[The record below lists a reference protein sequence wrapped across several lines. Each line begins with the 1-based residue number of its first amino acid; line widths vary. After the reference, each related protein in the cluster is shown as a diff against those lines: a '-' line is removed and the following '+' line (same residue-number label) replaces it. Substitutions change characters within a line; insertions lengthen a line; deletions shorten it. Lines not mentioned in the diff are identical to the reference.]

1 MINNL
6 QIAPLTALHKL
17 LSVNKPIKFNDK
29 LHETQKQ
36 KSLQKSIQNLSSS
49 QCEMLNARMKNK
61 LPTPKN
67 TIDSSLRQSI
77 GKISNNNDSG
87 IKINKNIKNELLQV
101 LRKAQSQNK
110 KTNNLEKLLC
120 TSNSPKQFSDLESF
134 KKKRPPL
141 LQYLGE
147 ENEKLNIQSAKSANE
162 KNKSPENRYS
172 SGFFTS
178 TNQRQ
183 QLFGSLNQV
192 LKQYIQCKSLQK
204 QAGTGEGIKVC
215 KSARSTHQ
223 QLLINEPSSQEKYFP
238 KQKSDYS
245 KGQSKILNENLHNL
259 FLKTSNVLAKY
270 QAKELQWKKQKKQ
283 LRDEIRILKQL
294 LKQQQLQN
302 QIYH

>member
-17 LSVNKPIKFNDK
+17 LSVNKTIKFNDK
-29 LHETQKQ
+29 LHESQKQ

-49 QCEMLNARMKNK
+49 QCEMMNIKMKNK

-67 TIDSSLRQSI
+67 TIDSSLRQSL

-87 IKINKNIKNELLQV
+87 IKTNKNIKNELISV
-101 LRKAQSQNK
+101 LRKAQSQSK
-110 KTNNLEKLLC
+110 KINNLEKLLN
-120 TSNSPKQFSDLESF
+120 TSSAPKQFSNLESF
-134 KKKRPPL
+134 KMKRPPL

-147 ENEKLNIQSAKSANE
+147 ENEKLKIQSAKSATE

-183 QLFGSLNQV
+183 QLFGSLNEV
-192 LKQYIQCKSLQK
+192 LKQYIQCKSQQK

-215 KSARSTHQ
+215 KSARSTQQ
-223 QLLINEPSSQEKYFP
+223 QLLMNEPDNQEKYFP

-245 KGQSKILNENLHNL
+245 KGQSKVLNENLHNL
-259 FLKTSNVLAKY
+259 FLKTQNVLAKY

-283 LRDEIRILKQL
+283 LRDEIRNLKQL

>member
-17 LSVNKPIKFNDK
+17 LSFNKTIKLNDK
-29 LHETQKQ
+29 HQESQKQ
-36 KSLQKSIQNLSSS
+36 KSLQKSIQHLSSS
-49 QCEMLNARMKNK
+49 QCEMFNFRIKNK

-87 IKINKNIKNELLQV
+87 TQKNTKIKDELISV
-101 LRKAQSQNK
+101 LRKAQSQSK
-110 KTNNLEKLLC
+110 KTTNLEKLLI
-120 TSNSPKQFSDLESF
+120 TSKTPKQFSDLEGF
-134 KKKRPPL
+134 KIKRPPL

-147 ENEKLNIQSAKSANE
+147 ENEKLNIQSAKSASE
-162 KNKSPENRYS
+162 KNQSLENRYS

-183 QLFGSLNQV
+183 QQFGSLNEV
-192 LKQYIQCKSLQK
+192 LKQYIQYKSQQK

-215 KSARSTHQ
+215 KSARNAQQ
-223 QLLINEPSSQEKYFP
+223 QLQMNESENQDKYFP

-245 KGQSKILNENLHNL
+245 KGQSKLINDNLHNL
-259 FLKTSNVLAKY
+259 FLKTQNVLEKY
-270 QAKELQWKKQKKQ
+270 KAKELQWKKQKKQ

>member
-17 LSVNKPIKFNDK
+17 LSVNKTIKFNDK
-29 LHETQKQ
+29 LHESQKQ

-49 QCEMLNARMKNK
+49 QCEMMNVKMKNK

-67 TIDSSLRQSI
+67 TIDSSLRQSL

-87 IKINKNIKNELLQV
+87 IKTNKNIKNELISV
-101 LRKAQSQNK
+101 LRKAQSQSK
-110 KTNNLEKLLC
+110 KTNNLEKLLS
-120 TSNSPKQFSDLESF
+120 TSSAPKQFSNLESF
-134 KKKRPPL
+134 KMKRPPL

-147 ENEKLNIQSAKSANE
+147 ENEKLKIQSAKSATE

-183 QLFGSLNQV
+183 QLFGSLNEV
-192 LKQYIQCKSLQK
+192 LKQYIQCKSQQK
-204 QAGTGEGIKVC
+204 LELEKASKFVNLHEV
-215 KSARSTHQ
+215 R
-223 QLLINEPSSQEKYFP
+223 NNQEKYFP

-245 KGQSKILNENLHNL
+245 KGKSKVLNENLHNL
-259 FLKTSNVLAKY
+259 FLKTQNVLAKY

-283 LRDEIRILKQL
+283 LRDEIRNLKQL

>member
-17 LSVNKPIKFNDK
+17 LSFNKTIKFNDK
-29 LHETQKQ
+29 HQESQKQ
-36 KSLQKSIQNLSSS
+36 KSLQKSIQHLSSS
-49 QCEMLNARMKNK
+49 QCEMFNFRIKNK

-87 IKINKNIKNELLQV
+87 TKKNTKIKDELISV
-101 LRKAQSQNK
+101 LRKAQSQSK
-110 KTNNLEKLLC
+110 KTTNLDNLLA
-120 TSNSPKQFSDLESF
+120 TSKTPKQFSDLEGF
-134 KKKRPPL
+134 KIKRPPL

-147 ENEKLNIQSAKSANE
+147 ENEKLNIQSAKSASE
-162 KNKSPENRYS
+162 KNQSLENRYS

-183 QLFGSLNQV
+183 QKFGSLNEV
-192 LKQYIQCKSLQK
+192 LKQYIQYKSQQKCNQILQFRGWNWRRNA
-204 QAGTGEGIKVC
+204 Q
-215 KSARSTHQ
+215 Q
-223 QLLINEPSSQEKYFP
+223 QLLMKESENQEKYFP
-238 KQKSDYS
+238 KQKSDYA
-245 KGQSKILNENLHNL
+245 KGQSKLINDNLHNL
-259 FLKTSNVLAKY
+259 FLKTQNVLEKY
-270 QAKELQWKKQKKQ
+270 KAKELQWKKQKKQ
-283 LRDEIRILKQL
+283 LRDEIRILKQQ

>member
-29 LHETQKQ
+29 LHDVQKQ

-49 QCEMLNARMKNK
+49 QCDILNVKMKNK

-87 IKINKNIKNELLQV
+87 IKINKNIKNELIQV
-101 LRKAQSQNK
+101 LRKAQSQSK
-110 KTNNLEKLLC
+110 KANNLEKLLSL
-120 TSNSPKQFSDLESF
+120 SNNPKQFSDLESF
-134 KKKRPPL
+134 KQKRPPL

-147 ENEKLNIQSAKSANE
+147 EYEKLNIQSAKSANE
-162 KNKSPENRYS
+162 KNKSPQNRYS

-192 LKQYIQCKSLQK
+192 LKQYIQCKSQQK

-215 KSARSTHQ
+215 KSARNTHQ
-223 QLLINEPSSQEKYFP
+223 QLLINESGNQEQYFP

-245 KGQSKILNENLHNL
+245 KGQSKILNDNLHNL
-259 FLKTSNVLAKY
+259 FLKTQNILAKY
-270 QAKELQWKKQKKQ
+270 QAKESQWKKQKQQ